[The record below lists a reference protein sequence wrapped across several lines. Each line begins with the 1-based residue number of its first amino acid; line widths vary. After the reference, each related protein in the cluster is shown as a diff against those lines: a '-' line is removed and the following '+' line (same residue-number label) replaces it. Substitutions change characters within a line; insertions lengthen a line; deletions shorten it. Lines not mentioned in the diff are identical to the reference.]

1 MRAYCLSVHAPYRCA
16 HAGACCTAGW
26 PIPVEPGQLRAVWGL
41 ARTAAPR
48 DDDRFVPVAADGSC
62 VFFDRD
68 NGRLCVIQRDAG
80 VAQMPVACRNFPRVT
95 LRDAR
100 GIFITLSHFCPTAAR
115 LLLAERTI
123 TIVEAPASLSLDGGT
138 EGLDATAVMPPLL
151 RRGMLMDLE
160 GYSTWERSAIAVLD
174 DRRYSAHQALGV
186 IAAATDDAVDWNPG
200 HESLSTA
207 IDKAF
212 DRARAG
218 GVLARGPRAHEH
230 AVKAFLA
237 SHIFASWAAYQHGGL
252 RAVVDAARTALG
264 LMDREFANDEDF
276 LECVQRADLQL
287 RHRTVNPNPEP
298 CTLNP
303 EP

>member
-68 NGRLCVIQRDAG
+68 NGRLCAIQRDAG
-80 VAQMPVACRNFPRVT
+80 AAQMPVACRNFPRVT

-151 RRGMLMDLE
+151 RRGMLMDLD
-160 GYSTWERSAIAVLD
+160 GYSAWERSAIEVLNE
-174 DRRYSAHQALGV
+174 RRYPARVALDV
-186 IAAATDDAVDWNPG
+186 IAAATEYAIEWNPG
-200 HESLSTA
+200 RESLSAA
-207 IDKAF
+207 IANAF
-212 DRARAG
+212 ARAR
-218 GVLARGPRAHEH
+218 LEARVQPSQRAHEH
-230 AVKAFLA
+230 AIKAFAAAHL
-237 SHIFASWAAYQHGGL
+237 FASWAAYQHGGI
-252 RAVVDAARTALG
+252 RAVVDAARTALA
-264 LMDREFANDEDF
+264 LVDREFDTDEAF
-276 LECVQRADLQL
+276 VECVQSADMQL
-287 RHRTVNPNPEP
+287 RHQH
-298 CTLNP
+298 L
-303 EP
+303 